1 MTNPR
6 RPTEKPRR
14 QPKVGDPEEFSRFED
29 LAKRLIV
36 VPKEEVDEQRAAEA
50 AKKKKLASWQ
60 FVPCQATPSRA

>member
-1 MTNPR
+1 MTKPR

-50 AKKKKLASWQ
+50 AKKKN
-60 FVPCQATPSRA
+60 